1 MTTRVEARASLKM
14 CKVERE
20 IFFNG
25 QKDEN
30 GKTVERGIVFIR
42 GAKAAEDLRSLM
54 QRLLDVRA
62 KKR

>member
-1 MTTRVEARASLKM
+1 M

-62 KKR
+62 KKRYGLL

>member
-1 MTTRVEARASLKM
+1 MSKA
-14 CKVERE
+14 ERD

-42 GAKAAEDLRSLM
+42 GAKAAEDLRTLM
-54 QRLLDVRA
+54 QRLLDA
-62 KKR
+62 WANKP